1 MKNWIDKFLAAA
13 TFRNPPARL
22 KKWLL
27 AGFVVFLGC
36 VLTGF
41 IGASILYFRFADE
54 LPDVRQFVS
63 YQPSTVTQVF
73 ADNDEL
79 IADFY
84 IEKRILLP
92 LDEIPLRLRQA
103 TLAVEDS
110 NFYNHFGIDPKAIFR
125 ALVTNL
131 KAGYVVEGGSTITQQ
146 LSKRIFLTPEKT
158 LNRKIKEAILA
169 IRMEVLFSKDE
180 ILEMY
185 LNQIYYGHGSYG
197 VEAAA
202 QTYFNKHVKD
212 LTVEECAMLAALPK
226 APNGYSPF
234 KNPEKALNR
243 RNHAIRRMAQME
255 YIDET
260 EKEAALATELEVGE
274 LPDGSNPAPHF
285 VEHIRRYLLDTYGS
299 NQLYRNGLKVYTTLN
314 LQHQERAKHAVQE
327 NLRQADKRYGYRKPA
342 RSLSLDED
350 PEAIR
355 KTLRKMNLWREESAG
370 PATGDILNAV
380 VTGLDDDRATVDL
393 GGFAGVI
400 ELKDMDWARP
410 PNIKVDGKWAR
421 IRRPSEALGP
431 GDLILARVLGPAM
444 GGGPWPLALEQ
455 KPEVEAGLI
464 SIEPETGHIKAMV
477 GGYDYADSQFNRAVQ
492 AARQPGS
499 SFKPIIYAAAISAG
513 YTPASI
519 IVDSPIIFKEKE
531 EAFDQWKPVNFE
543 EKFYGPTSLRTALTH
558 SRNIVTVKLLQDI
571 GIGAAVKMARELG
584 ITSPLSENLSIAL
597 GSSGVSL
604 LEITGAYSVFANGG
618 ERIPPTAIR
627 SIQNRDGETLFT
639 HTPRVSQP
647 VSSGVAAAIT
657 SLMESVV
664 EEGTGEPVKALGRPV
679 AGKTGTTNDY
689 VDAWFIGYT
698 PQLVTGVWVGRDD
711 HAPLG
716 INETGSRAAIPIWLQ
731 FMEEAMA
738 GQPVLNFPVSS
749 EVVFT
754 KVSPETG
761 EPADFL
767 DQDSRFEITLDA
779 PPAAEGNG
787 EIDPA
792 PEPALLSDRADAP
805 EPAPGL

>member
-1 MKNWIDKFLAAA
+1 MNKWITKFWPG
-13 TFRNPPARL
+13 TSNKGPSPRL

-27 AGFVVFLGC
+27 AAFALFVGC
-36 VLTGF
+36 VLVGF
-41 IGASILYFRFADE
+41 IGASLLYFRFADE

-63 YQPSTVTQVF
+63 YQPSTVTQVY

-84 IEKRILLP
+84 IERRILLP
-92 LDEIPLRLRQA
+92 LSEIPLRLRQA

-125 ALVTNL
+125 AMITNL
-131 KAGYVVEGGSTITQQ
+131 RAGYVVEGGSTITQQ

-169 IRMEVLFSKDE
+169 IRMEILFSKDE

-202 QTYFNKHVKD
+202 QAYFNKHVKD
-212 LTVEECAMLAALPK
+212 LTLEECAMLAALPK

-255 YIDET
+255 YIDEM
-260 EKEAALATELEVGE
+260 EKEAALATDLEVGE

-285 VEHIRRYLLDTYGS
+285 VEHIRRQLLDTYGS
-299 NQLYRNGLKVYTTLN
+299 NQLYRSGLKVYTTLN
-314 LQHQERAKHAVQE
+314 LEHQARAIRAVQE
-327 NLRQADKRYGYRKPA
+327 NLRHADKRYGYRKPD
-342 RSLSLDED
+342 RSVDIGQD
-350 PEAIR
+350 PLALR
-355 KTLRKMNLWREESAG
+355 QALRKMNSWRDEDARPTE
-370 PATGDILNAV
+370 GDFLKAAV
-380 VTGLDDDRATVDL
+380 IDLDDDRATVDL
-393 GGFAGVI
+393 GGFTGVI

-421 IRRPSEALGP
+421 IRRPSEALSR
-431 GDLILARVLGPAM
+431 GDLILVRVLGPASD
-444 GGGPWPLALEQ
+444 GGPWPLALEQ

-464 SIEPETGHIKAMV
+464 SIEPGTGHIKAMV

-499 SFKPIIYAAAISAG
+499 SFKPIIYAAAIAAG

-558 SRNIVTVKLLQDI
+558 SRNIVTVKLLQEI
-571 GIGAAVKMARELG
+571 GIRTAVQTARDLG
-584 ITSPLSENLSIAL
+584 ITSPLAENLSMAL
-597 GSSGVSL
+597 GSSGMSL
-604 LEITGAYSVFANGG
+604 LEITGAYSVFASGG

-627 SIQNRDGETLFT
+627 SIQNRHGETLFT
-639 HTPRVSQP
+639 HNPEVTRPIT
-647 VSSGVAAAIT
+647 SGVASTIT
-657 SLMESVV
+657 SLLESVV

-731 FMEEAMA
+731 FMQEAHA
-738 GQPVLNFPVSS
+738 GQPILNFPVSS
-749 EVVFT
+749 EVVYL

-767 DQDSRFEITLDA
+767 DTDTRFEITLDT
-779 PPAAEGNG
+779 PPAKEVTEETG
-787 EIDPA
+787 EKTGDDM
-792 PEPALLSDRADAP
+792 ELEP
-805 EPAPGL
+805 EPAPRL